1 MSPVS
6 RRTFLEG
13 AALLGASSNALM
25 ASAQQPPSG
34 GSSGPQ
40 PAPPIALPALPWD
53 ENALQPHISAQ
64 TIGVHYG
71 KHHKAY
77 IDNLNRL
84 KQGTE
89 LARASLEE
97 IVTATR
103 GKADRKALFNNAAQA
118 WNHAFYWKSLSPKGG
133 GRPTG
138 KLKDRV
144 EAEFGSLEKLK
155 EALASAAVTQ
165 FGSGWAWLVLDAGKL
180 KVLQTA
186 NADTPLATGQT
197 PLLTVDVWEHAY
209 YLDYQNRR
217 ADYVTACLDKLLNW
231 EFALENFDKAPKAA
245 A

>member
-1 MSPVS
+1 MNPVS
-6 RRTFLEG
+6 RRSFIEG
-13 AALLGASSNALM
+13 AVLLGASGNAVEAL
-25 ASAQQPPSG
+25 AQAPS
-34 GSSGPQ
+34 
-40 PAPPIALPALPWD
+40 PAPSEVKAAPAFALPALPWD
-53 ENALQPHISAQ
+53 ESALAPHISAQ
-64 TIGVHYG
+64 TIAVHYG

-77 IDNLNRL
+77 VDNVNRL
-84 KQGTE
+84 KQGSD
-89 LARASLEE
+89 LAEASLEE
-97 IVTATR
+97 IVKASY
-103 GKADRKALFNNAAQA
+103 GKPERKAVFNNAAQA

-144 EAEFGSLEKLK
+144 EADFGSLEKLK
-155 EALASAAVTQ
+155 EALAGAAVTQ
-165 FGSGWAWLVLDAGKL
+165 FGSGWAWVVLDAGKL

-231 EFALENFDKAPKAA
+231 EFALENFDKAPKA
-245 A
+245 